1 MLDKPIVTESSNSNA
16 PIVLTVPR
24 SGVTPPA
31 LRSHSPQPRVGQAAR
46 GREGRGKWLVRLE
59 AVDELPGGRRRSVA
73 CSKSK
78 PTQGPPKTTHSWTFP
93 WHREHTPRLT
103 TRAHRFVARTG
114 RNDHQGWLARG
125 RCRDARSR
133 RGSRFL
139 VSLPAACRSVRH
151 RVVGSRGWKEGA
163 L

>member
-59 AVDELPGGRRRSVA
+59 AVDELPGGGGDLQHAQSQSPPRVRLRP
-73 CSKSK
+73 
-78 PTQGPPKTTHSWTFP
+78 PT
-93 WHREHTPRLT
+93 
-103 TRAHRFVARTG
+103 
-114 RNDHQGWLARG
+114 RG
-125 RCRDARSR
+125 RFPGIASTHH
-133 RGSRFL
+133 
-139 VSLPAACRSVRH
+139 A
-151 RVVGSRGWKEGA
+151 
-163 L
+163 

>member
-59 AVDELPGGRRRSVA
+59 AVDELPGGEA
-73 CSKSK
+73 AICSMLKVK
-78 PTQGPPKTTHSWTFP
+78 AQLRPPT
-93 WHREHTPRLT
+93 
-103 TRAHRFVARTG
+103 
-114 RNDHQGWLARG
+114 RG
-125 RCRDARSR
+125 RFPGIASTHH
-133 RGSRFL
+133 
-139 VSLPAACRSVRH
+139 A
-151 RVVGSRGWKEGA
+151 
-163 L
+163 